1 MKRIISIIV
10 IVLFTITLKLS
21 AQNASVTKDTSKT
34 KKEQCCKK
42 TCADKSKCD
51 MSKCP
56 NSTNCKMQGN
66 KGEGTNQTCQS
77 MCKNMNKCMGA
88 NFKVRYN
95 KMQRQFRQM
104 PDEERLSNDEK
115 VMKDIAE
122 RLKYRRSAYFYN
134 KT

>member
-88 NFKVRYN
+88 DLKCDTTKCKGNSGKC
-95 KMQRQFRQM
+95 QM
-104 PDEERLSNDEK
+104 KKDCPM
-115 VMKDIAE
+115 MK
-122 RLKYRRSAYFYN
+122 K
-134 KT
+134 